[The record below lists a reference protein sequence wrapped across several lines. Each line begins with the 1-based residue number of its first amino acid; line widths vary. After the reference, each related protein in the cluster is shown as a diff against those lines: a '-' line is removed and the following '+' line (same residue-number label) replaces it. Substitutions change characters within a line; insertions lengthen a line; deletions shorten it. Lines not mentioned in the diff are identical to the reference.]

1 MTGYLEQTVDRRR
14 LICSEAQEKLNLPA
28 ASLEKDFWVCW
39 ILREMFSIPDWGD
52 KFTFKGGTSLSKC
65 YGLIHRFSEDIDIV
79 IDRGFLRFAGA
90 DSPEDSTSN
99 KQRRKRLEALKDA
112 AQRWI
117 HRDLTS
123 FLTERIG
130 TALSGMDKWDL
141 CSASLDEDPD
151 GQTLLFT
158 YPSAVSQTGGYIR
171 RQVKI
176 EMGARSDN
184 EPVEEREVHPH
195 LFDAL
200 PTVIGPSMFRV
211 RVLAAER
218 TFWEK
223 AMLVHEETL
232 RPPGRRRPAR
242 LARHYYDLWCLITA
256 GIGERAAEREDIFAR
271 TVRHREVYFNWS
283 WMDYS
288 TLKRG
293 GLRLVPLP
301 EMVAEWRKD
310 YQAMSGEMFFGDV
323 PEFDL
328 VIKVIESF
336 QRRFNEK

>member
-1 MTGYLEQTVDRRR
+1 MKRMFEIENDR
-14 LICSEAQEKLNLPA
+14 
-28 ASLEKDFWVCW
+28 
-39 ILREMFSIPDWGD
+39 
-52 KFTFKGGTSLSKC
+52 FTFESIQKQDGND
-65 YGLIHRFSEDIDIV
+65 RFFRVFLVTTLRDQVMREGKALFQLPQRESRREISFRIVPIKDRSEK
-79 IDRGFLRFAGA
+79 IDRGFLGFAGA
-90 DSPEDSTSN
+90 DSPEDSLSN
-99 KQRRKRLEALKDA
+99 KQRRKRLEAMKDA

-117 HRDLTS
+117 HRDLAS

-130 TALSGMDKWDL
+130 TALSRMDKWDL

-158 YPSAVSQTGGYIR
+158 YPSAISQTGGYIR

-184 EPVEEREVHPH
+184 EPVEEREVHPY

-200 PTVIGPSMFRV
+200 PSVIGPSMFRV

-301 EMVAEWRKD
+301 EMVAEWRRD
-310 YQAMSGEMFFGDV
+310 YQAMSGEMFFGEV